1 MGSVRKAVAAIG
13 AVCVFFIFSSFPLLA
28 QNQPPAVSLSSEIS
42 RLETLAQGTQAAV
55 PAQARHNAF
64 MELAR
69 LHRLSGNH
77 LAALRA
83 YEGARALVPDDGQ
96 TLLEYSRFL
105 ISIGEYQRAAVAIN
119 ALLSRE
125 RERELAI
132 QGRYLGAQL
141 NAFHSGD
148 TRLLTALASDPEF
161 AQHHSALFYTLW
173 RLTGLDRYRTHLA
186 AAFPQSAEAGIAAGR
201 ISFAATPLWVLF
213 PGRDSIVLAPASPP
227 MPASAGAVAV
237 PPVSPPPTPAPAASA
252 TPAAASGRFLQAG
265 LFTQEA
271 NARAFADQISR
282 AGFQPQITLRQVSGR
297 NHWAVGVNGGSDTNA
312 MIRRLRD
319 AGFEAF
325 PLP

>member
-105 ISIGEYQRAAVAIN
+105 ISIGEYQRAAAAIN

-173 RLTGLDRYRTHLA
+173 RLTGLDRYRTHLV

-227 MPASAGAVAV
+227 PVSAGA
-237 PPVSPPPTPAPAASA
+237 TPAPAASA

-282 AGFQPQITLRQVSGR
+282 AGFQPQITQRQVSGR